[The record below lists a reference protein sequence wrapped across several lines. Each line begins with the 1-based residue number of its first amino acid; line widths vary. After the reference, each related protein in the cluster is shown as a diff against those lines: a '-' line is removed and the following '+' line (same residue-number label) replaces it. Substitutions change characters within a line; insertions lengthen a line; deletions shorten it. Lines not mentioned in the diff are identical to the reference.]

1 MGWIASFFNSSI
13 GRKIIMS
20 LSGLFLTLFLV
31 THLTGNLQL
40 LAQDGGKSFNEYA
53 HFMAH
58 NPFIQLVSWTNLLL
72 IIPIHFIMAT
82 VMTLKN
88 RKSKGKT
95 GVANKS
101 GSWASRNMYIFG
113 AVIFVFLLIHLNAF
127 WFKSK
132 FTDTLAMVNYGSGEV
147 KDLYSLV
154 QHKFSNILYSGFYI
168 ASMLFIAFHLWHGFQ
183 SAWQTIGISSDKITP
198 AIKSLGY
205 FIAIAVSLGFAIIP
219 LLMFLRS

>member
-1 MGWIASFFNSSI
+1 MSFFNSSI

-31 THLTGNLQL
+31 THLAGNIQL
-40 LAQDGGKSFNEYA
+40 LAGDGGKAFNEYA

-58 NPFIQLVSWTNLLL
+58 NPLIQFVSWTNLLL
-72 IIPIHFIMAT
+72 IIPIHFILAT

-88 RKSKGKT
+88 RRSKGKS

-132 FTDTLAMVNYGSGEV
+132 FTDSLAMVNYGSGEV
-147 KDLYSLV
+147 KDLFSLV
-154 QHKFSNILYSGFYI
+154 QQKFSSILYSGFYI

-198 AIKSLGY
+198 ILKVAGY
-205 FIAIAVSLGFAIIP
+205 FIAIAVSLGFAMIP
-219 LLMFLRS
+219 LIMFIRS